1 MDKSYKNACAAP
13 SLESPPNLSATKIE
27 SLCDSDVIVPCLV
40 GTPNKAQRNATL
52 LSHIS
57 IIGLFLMGFSQ
68 TATDFLSI
76 ISVKSAA
83 VFISLSK

>member
-1 MDKSYKNACAAP
+1 MSYKNAYAAP

-27 SLCDSDVIVPCLV
+27 SQSDSYVIVPCLV

-57 IIGLFLMGFSQ
+57 INPQ
-68 TATDFLSI
+68 KPTT
-76 ISVKSAA
+76 KSRRRWEKR
-83 VFISLSK
+83 IQ